1 MPDGGKSLRKT
12 PRHKRNGMRVGV
24 WVFLALLL
32 SSAIS
37 LWFLNDYFPGSLS
50 SWGDQ
55 MSFVHG
61 ISLLA
66 LISSGLLATRQI
78 NFGETVRNISIWI
91 GVAAALILGYSF
103 QEEIK
108 MAGTRVLSELLP
120 ARPVV
125 TAEGVITLIKGDD
138 GQFHASGLANGTTVR
153 FLVDTGATGISL
165 SPDDARRLGVDLA
178 TLEYSLF
185 FETANGIGRGA
196 RWRLDSLSIG
206 PIEFRDVTVSINKED
221 VNSSLL
227 GMSFL
232 GRLASFEVSGRKMT
246 LRQ

>member
-1 MPDGGKSLRKT
+1 MPDGNKPLRKT
-12 PRHKRNGMRVGV
+12 PRQKRNGIPVGI

-32 SSAIS
+32 TAGIS

-50 SWGDQ
+50 SEGDQ

-61 ISLLA
+61 VTLLA
-66 LISSGLLATRQI
+66 LISSGLLATRRV
-78 NFGETVRNISIWI
+78 NFGETVRSISIWI
-91 GVAAALILGYSF
+91 GVAAALVLGYSF
-103 QEEIK
+103 QDEIK
-108 MAGTRVLSELLP
+108 TAGTRVLSELLP

-125 TAEGVITLIKGDD
+125 SPEGVVTLIKGND
-138 GQFHASGLANGTTVR
+138 GHFHASGLANGTPVR

-165 SPDDARRLGVDLA
+165 SPDDARRIGVDLE
-178 TLEYSLF
+178 TLEYTLV
-185 FETANGIGRGA
+185 FETANGKGRGA

-206 PIEFRDVTVSINKED
+206 PIEFRDVAVSINKED

-232 GRLASFEVSGRKMT
+232 GRLSSFEVSGREMT